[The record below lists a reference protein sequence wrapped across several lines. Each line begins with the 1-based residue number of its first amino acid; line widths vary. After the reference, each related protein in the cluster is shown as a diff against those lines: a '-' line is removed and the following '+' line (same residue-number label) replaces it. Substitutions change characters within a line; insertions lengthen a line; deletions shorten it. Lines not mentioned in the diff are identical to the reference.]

1 MSAGIP
7 GDRDVEASVKALP
20 ILDEW
25 DASVRLAFERYA
37 EANHVLVVMLDRW
50 HAVAGTHN
58 QVEYAAAE
66 RDLTRARAT
75 RDHALTLVTYAL
87 AERET
92 RNARAAAGANEGQA
106 RALVLWT
113 KVLAVATACLITAT
127 VAAAFI
133 ARG

>member
-1 MSAGIP
+1 MTAGIP
-7 GDRDVEASVKALP
+7 GDREVEARMKALP

-25 DASVRLAFERYA
+25 DGAVRLTFDRYA
-37 EANHVLVVMLDRW
+37 DANHVLVLILDRW

-58 QVEYAAAE
+58 QVELAAAE
-66 RDLTRARAT
+66 RDVTRARAT
-75 RDHALTLVTYAL
+75 RDHAHALVTYAL

-92 RNARAAAGANEGQA
+92 RNARAAADASERQA

-113 KVLAVATACLITAT
+113 KVLAGATACLITAT